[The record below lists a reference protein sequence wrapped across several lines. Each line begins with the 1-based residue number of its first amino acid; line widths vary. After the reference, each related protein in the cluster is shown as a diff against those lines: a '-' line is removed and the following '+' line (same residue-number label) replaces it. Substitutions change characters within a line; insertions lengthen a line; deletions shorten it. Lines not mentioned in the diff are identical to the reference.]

1 MVSLDMLI
9 KEMRIAELGVWHGS
23 ENFMDSFPSM
33 NELMASNGVD
43 SIEVSPLQ
51 TEEEILPAS
60 FWFQLEPVH
69 IDIDFVT
76 HDNKSPNPGNGL

>member
-43 SIEVSPLQ
+43 SVEVSPLQ
-51 TEEEILPAS
+51 TE
-60 FWFQLEPVH
+60 
-69 IDIDFVT
+69 
-76 HDNKSPNPGNGL
+76 